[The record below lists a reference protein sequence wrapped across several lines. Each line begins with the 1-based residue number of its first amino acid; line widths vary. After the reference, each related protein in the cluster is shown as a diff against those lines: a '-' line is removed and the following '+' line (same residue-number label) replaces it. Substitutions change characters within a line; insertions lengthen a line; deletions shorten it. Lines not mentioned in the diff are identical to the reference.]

1 MTDSRGHRPPHSPD
15 AEKSV
20 LGAMLLD
27 QELAV
32 ESLDALNTPD
42 FFDRKHRMIF
52 QACRELDSRN
62 SVIDMV
68 TVSEELSRKKELEE
82 AGGID
87 YLASL
92 TDDIPLLSNVLEY
105 VRIIRNKAMLRQ
117 LLKVSRENINEVL
130 EGTDDVQ
137 KILDTAASK
146 IMAITESSN
155 TGEFKPI
162 SQLVSRAIE
171 ELEKLRNT
179 KGFVTGL
186 PTGFTALDKMT
197 TGFHPGELII
207 LAARPGVGK
216 TSMALNMAAHIARE
230 TDRAVAIFSLE
241 MSSSKLTERMLCAD
255 AHIGT
260 KPIIEGT
267 LAQQYMYDLQEAADR
282 LQRMRIYI
290 DDKAG
295 ISAMEVRAKVRSLK
309 RRDDLCM
316 VFVDYLQLMR
326 GDGNTENRQQE
337 IARISG
343 DLKALAKEMELPVMA
358 LSQLSRM
365 ATRRTGPP
373 QLSDLRESGA
383 IEQDAD
389 LVMFLHQPQFHDEAE
404 DEVGD
409 GIDYWNRETIL
420 KIGKQR
426 NGPLGTIR
434 LKFRADITRF
444 FPDDPEEHE
453 L

>member
-1 MTDSRGHRPPHSPD
+1 MTEEKGHRPPHSLD

-32 ESLDALNTPD
+32 ESLDSLNTPD
-42 FFDRKHRMIF
+42 FFDRKHRRIF
-52 QACRELDSRN
+52 QACRDLDSRN

-68 TVSEELSRKKELEE
+68 TVAEELSRKKQLEE

-87 YLASL
+87 YLAAL

-105 VRIIRNKAMLRQ
+105 VRIIRDKSMLRQ
-117 LLKVSRENINEVL
+117 LLTVSRENINEVL
-130 EGTDDVQ
+130 EGTEETQV
-137 KILDTAASK
+137 ILDTAASK
-146 IMAITESSN
+146 VMAITESGSS
-155 TGEFKPI
+155 GEFKPI
-162 SQLVSRAIE
+162 SQLVSVAID

-179 KGFVTGL
+179 KGYVTGL
-186 PTGFTALDKMT
+186 PTGFTSLDRMT

-216 TSMALNMAAHIARE
+216 TSMALNMAAHIAKE
-230 TDRAVAIFSLE
+230 TERAVAIFSLE
-241 MSSSKLTERMLCAD
+241 MSGDKLTTRMLCAD

-267 LAQQYMYDLQEAADR
+267 LAQKYMYDLQEAADR
-282 LQRMRIYI
+282 LQRMNIFI

-295 ISAMEVRAKVRSLK
+295 IGAMEVRAKVRSLK
-309 RRDDLCM
+309 RREDLCM

-326 GDGNTENRQQE
+326 GDSKAENRQQE

-343 DLKALAKEMELPVMA
+343 DLKALAKEMEIPVMA

-365 ATRRTGPP
+365 ATKRSGPP

-389 LVMFLHQPQFHDEAE
+389 LVMFLHQPQFHEETE
-404 DEVGD
+404 DEMGD
-409 GIDYWNRETIL
+409 GFDYWNRDTIL

-426 NGPLGTIR
+426 NGPLGMIR
-434 LKFRADITRF
+434 LNFRADITRF
-444 FPDDPEEHE
+444 FEPKEDE

>member
-282 LQRMRIYI
+282 LQRMRIY
-290 DDKAG
+290 
-295 ISAMEVRAKVRSLK
+295 
-309 RRDDLCM
+309 
-316 VFVDYLQLMR
+316 
-326 GDGNTENRQQE
+326 
-337 IARISG
+337 
-343 DLKALAKEMELPVMA
+343 
-358 LSQLSRM
+358 
-365 ATRRTGPP
+365 
-373 QLSDLRESGA
+373 
-383 IEQDAD
+383 
-389 LVMFLHQPQFHDEAE
+389 
-404 DEVGD
+404 
-409 GIDYWNRETIL
+409 
-420 KIGKQR
+420 
-426 NGPLGTIR
+426 
-434 LKFRADITRF
+434 
-444 FPDDPEEHE
+444 
-453 L
+453 

>member
-1 MTDSRGHRPPHSPD
+1 MTEEKGHRPPHSLD

-32 ESLDALNTPD
+32 ESLDSLNTPD
-42 FFDRKHRMIF
+42 FFDRKHRRIF
-52 QACRELDSRN
+52 QACRDLDSRN

-68 TVSEELSRKKELEE
+68 TVAEELSRKKQLEE

-87 YLASL
+87 YLAAL

-105 VRIIRNKAMLRQ
+105 VRIIRDKSMLRQ
-117 LLKVSRENINEVL
+117 LLTVSRENINEVL
-130 EGTDDVQ
+130 EGTEETQV
-137 KILDTAASK
+137 ILDTAASK
-146 IMAITESSN
+146 VMAITESGSS
-155 TGEFKPI
+155 GEFKPI
-162 SQLVSRAIE
+162 SQLVSVAID

-179 KGFVTGL
+179 KGYVTGL
-186 PTGFTALDKMT
+186 PTGFTSLDRMT
-197 TGFHPGELII
+197 TGFHSGELII

-241 MSSSKLTERMLCAD
+241 MSGDKLTTRMLCAD

-267 LAQQYMYDLQEAADR
+267 LAQKYMYDLQEAADR
-282 LQRMRIYI
+282 LQRMNIFI

-295 ISAMEVRAKVRSLK
+295 IGAMEVRAKVRSLK
-309 RRDDLCM
+309 RREDLCM

-326 GDGNTENRQQE
+326 GDSKAENRQQE

-343 DLKALAKEMELPVMA
+343 DLKALAKEMEIPVMA

-365 ATRRTGPP
+365 ATKRSGPP

-389 LVMFLHQPQFHDEAE
+389 LVMFLHQPQFHDETE
-404 DEVGD
+404 DEMGD
-409 GIDYWNRETIL
+409 GFDYWNRDTIL

-426 NGPLGTIR
+426 NGPLGLIR
-434 LKFRADITRF
+434 LNFRADITRF
-444 FPDDPEEHE
+444 FEIKEDE

>member
-1 MTDSRGHRPPHSPD
+1 MNDPQGYKPPHSLD

-32 ESLDALNTPD
+32 ESLDALNTSD

-52 QACRELDSRN
+52 RACRQLDSRN
-62 SVIDMV
+62 SIIDMV
-68 TVSEELSRKKELEE
+68 TASEELSRMKDLEQ
-82 AGGID
+82 AGGVE

-105 VRIIRNKAMLRQ
+105 IRIIKEKSMLRQ
-117 LLKVSRENINEVL
+117 LIKVSRESINEVL
-130 EGTDDVQ
+130 EGTDEVQ
-137 KILDTAASK
+137 TILDTAASK
-146 IMAITESSN
+146 VMAITESRSY
-155 TGEFKPI
+155 GEFKPI
-162 SQLVSRAIE
+162 SQLVSRGIE
-171 ELEKLRNT
+171 QLEELRNT

-186 PTGFTALDKMT
+186 PTGFSSLDKMT

-207 LAARPGVGK
+207 LAARPGIGK
-216 TSMALNMAAHIARE
+216 TSMALNMATHIAGS

-241 MSSSKLTERMLCAD
+241 MSDEKLTQRMLCAD

-267 LAQQYMYDLQEAADR
+267 LAQKHWFELQEAADR
-282 LQRMRIYI
+282 LQRMKIYI

-309 RRDDLCM
+309 RREDLCM

-326 GDGNTENRQQE
+326 SDGKAENRQQE

-343 DLKALAKEMELPVMA
+343 DLKALAKEMNLPVMA

-365 ATRRTGPP
+365 ATKRTGPP

-389 LVMFLHQPQFHDEAE
+389 LVMFLHRPGSDDQRE
-404 DEVGD
+404 DDMEET
-409 GIDYWNRETIL
+409 IDFRKKETIL

-426 NGPLGTIR
+426 NGPLGIIP
-434 LKFRADITRF
+434 LIFRDDITRF
-444 FPDDPEEHE
+444 FQPDDEEPV
-453 L
+453 